1 MGDGRWEM
9 GEGGWGEGRWG
20 LRYFPSSESLG
31 FRLRSSDFRLLSPVF
46 RLRSSDF
53 GLRSSVFGLPTSV
66 FRLPSSL
73 PADAVRQAS
82 SNFHLSCPLSFF
94 TIVSATLSPR
104 FQSRSS
110 HPHRIPPRIARLL
123 LPKPE
128 PTIE

>member
-31 FRLRSSDFRLLSPVF
+31 FRLRSSDFGLL
-46 RLRSSDF
+46 
-53 GLRSSVFGLPTSV
+53 TSV

-82 SNFHLSCPLSFF
+82 SNFHLPAIYL
-94 TIVSATLSPR
+94 LHYR
-104 FQSRSS
+104 FRYSIT
-110 HPHRIPPRIARLL
+110 P
-123 LPKPE
+123 LPKQIFASSSYTTPNCPAATPE
-128 PTIE
+128 TGTDD